1 MCSKGHEAHFFLY
14 IVKDGKFDL
23 DLLPYLAF
31 DVLEDGKWITLAREL
46 GLGDNQTYP
55 IQSDNKGEL
64 YEQCY
69 RILSEWRNAG
79 GTFKDLAEALQRLD
93 WLSIRQ
99 SYCLRG
105 HSPST
110 KNDLQPG
117 ELSIYFF
124 VNYHRR
130 ENN

>member
-1 MCSKGHEAHFFLY
+1 M
-14 IVKDGKFDL
+14 
-23 DLLPYLAF
+23 LPYLAF

-69 RILSEWRNAG
+69 RMLSEWRTAG